1 MLLSPFIASLS
12 RTLIVIP
19 ELDELLAFL
28 RCRTPDAW
36 VASALD
42 PDNLSLLLVDHAQC
56 EKKAASSAMNM
67 MYRYV
72 DRHDLLKKMS
82 KLAREE
88 LVHFDQVISLMRTRD
103 IEYTHL
109 TASRYAA
116 GLNQHVRN
124 HEPDKLVDRLIVGAF
139 VEARSCERFAC
150 IAPHLDA
157 ELSKFYTSLLKSE
170 ARHFKDYLHLARVYA
185 DKPIED
191 RIAHFAEV
199 EQDLIESEDTEFR
212 FHSGPIAAA

>member
-1 MLLSPFIASLS
+1 MTPD
-12 RTLIVIP
+12 
-19 ELDELLAFL
+19 LDELLAFL
-28 RCRTPDAW
+28 KCRTPDAW
-36 VASALD
+36 IQSALD
-42 PDNLSLLLVDHAQC
+42 PENLPLLLVDHAQC

-72 DRHDLLKKMS
+72 DRYDLLKKMS

-88 LVHFDQVISLMRTRD
+88 LVHFDQVISLMRARD

-116 GLNQHVRN
+116 ELNKHVRN

-157 ELSKFYTSLLKSE
+157 ELSKFYLSLLKSE
-170 ARHFKDYLHLARVYA
+170 ARHFKDYLNLASLYA
-185 DKPIED
+185 QKPIDD
-191 RIAHFAEV
+191 RVAHFAAV
-199 EQDLIESEDTEFR
+199 EQSLIESVDTEFR
-212 FHSGPIAAA
+212 FHSGPMSA